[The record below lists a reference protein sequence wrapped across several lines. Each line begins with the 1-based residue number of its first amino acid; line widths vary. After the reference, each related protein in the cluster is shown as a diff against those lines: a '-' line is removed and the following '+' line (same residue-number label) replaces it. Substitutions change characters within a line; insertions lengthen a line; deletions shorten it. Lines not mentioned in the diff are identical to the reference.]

1 MTAAGGLLQGGASGL
16 LWGIAARL
24 WMRLIS
30 DEPEFSWGGTLL
42 IVLGFMFFGALAGW
56 TRVVRSG
63 GEQGWRVVALRAAAF
78 LAVVPLAMGAGALL
92 VVGVVL
98 PGALALGQ
106 RRWWPAGRLSLGLL
120 AAAGTIGVSTVF
132 VTERPLLLAPVSV
145 SLFLLIAWV
154 MVGWLRASLDPS
166 PTSQATSTGYH
177 FARQPQTR

>member
-1 MTAAGGLLQGGASGL
+1 VSTGGGLLQGGALGL
-16 LWGIAARL
+16 FWGISARL

-42 IVLGFMFFGALAGW
+42 IVLGFMFLGALAGW
-56 TRVVRSG
+56 TRVVRSAG
-63 GEQGWRVVALRAAAF
+63 GQGWRLVVLRTTTCLAA
-78 LAVVPLAMGAGALL
+78 VPLATGAGALL

-98 PGALALGQ
+98 PAALAFGQ
-106 RRWWPAGRLSLGLL
+106 RRWWPASRLVLGLL

-145 SLFLLIAWV
+145 SLFLLLTWV

-166 PTSQATSTGYH
+166 PISQATSADFT
-177 FARQPQTR
+177 FAWHPQAR